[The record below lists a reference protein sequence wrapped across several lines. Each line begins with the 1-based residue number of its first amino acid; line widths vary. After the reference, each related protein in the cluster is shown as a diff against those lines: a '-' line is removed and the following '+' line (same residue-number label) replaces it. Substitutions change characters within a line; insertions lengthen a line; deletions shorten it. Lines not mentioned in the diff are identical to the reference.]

1 MTVQHVSTPASNSI
15 PTSLDAAAN
24 KEISAIWAQVQARII
39 QLAGGDT
46 KKIKTNLSIDGVL
59 ARLDLAQ
66 EAREESSASK
76 SKVYSTIRATF
87 NTTLQVIQTVGEIVS
102 QGASEVRFSCQVSVA
117 RFQERYLTAFPASRS
132 LVLPI
137 SASMSSAT

>member
-1 MTVQHVSTPASNSI
+1 MTVQHVSTPASNSA

-24 KEISAIWAQVQARII
+24 KEISAIWAQVQARVI
-39 QLAGGDT
+39 QLTGGDT
-46 KKIKTNLSIDGVL
+46 KKIKTNLSIDDVL

-102 QGASEVRFSCQVSVA
+102 QGASEVRFSCLV
-117 RFQERYLTAFPASRS
+117 RFPLHNCKN
-132 LVLPI
+132 VI
-137 SASMSSAT
+137 

>member
-1 MTVQHVSTPASNSI
+1 MQHVPTPASNSA

-24 KEISAIWAQVQARII
+24 KEIYAIWSQVQARVI

-66 EAREESSASK
+66 EAREESASK

-102 QGASEVRFSCQVSVA
+102 QGASEVRFSCLV
-117 RFQERYLTAFPASRS
+117 RFPLYDCQN
-132 LVLPI
+132 
-137 SASMSSAT
+137 AT